1 MNTTHKWNS
10 FNDYSYHYYPQKT
23 EPYKKEDMP
32 EETVARTEDL
42 NTNFLN
48 LPKDFKIKG

>member
-10 FNDYSYHYYPQKT
+10 FNDYNYRYYPQNYG
-23 EPYKKEDMP
+23 PAKKDENSP
-32 EETVARTEDL
+32 EETVKIAEEL

-48 LPKDFKIKG
+48 LPKDFKIS